1 MKLHAMQITLN
12 GENRNVGNG
21 ISIRDLL
28 IDLAHDP
35 GRRGIAVAVN
45 AEIVSRAEWP
55 STSLDSGDRV
65 DIIAAVQG
73 G

>member
-1 MKLHAMQITLN
+1 MRIKLN
-12 GENRNVGNG
+12 GEDKDVEEG

-35 GRRGIAVAVN
+35 DRRGIAVAVN
-45 AEIVSRAEWP
+45 AEIVVRAKWS
-55 STSLDSGDRV
+55 STRLGGGDRV

>member
-1 MKLHAMQITLN
+1 MQITLN

-35 GRRGIAVAVN
+35 DRRGVAVAVN
-45 AEIVSRAEWP
+45 AEIVVRAKWP
-55 STSLDSGDRV
+55 TTRLGSGDRV

>member
-1 MKLHAMQITLN
+1 MQITLN

-35 GRRGIAVAVN
+35 DRRGVAVAVN
-45 AEIVSRAEWP
+45 AEIVVRAKW
-55 STSLDSGDRV
+55 STTRLGSGDRV

>member
-1 MKLHAMQITLN
+1 MQITLN
-12 GENRNVGNG
+12 GEDRNVRSG

-28 IDLAHDP
+28 IELAHDP
-35 GRRGIAVAVN
+35 DRKGIAVAVN
-45 AEIVSRAEWP
+45 AEIVVRAKWA
-55 STSLDSGDRV
+55 STLLDTGDRV

>member
-1 MKLHAMQITLN
+1 MQITLN
-12 GENRNVGNG
+12 GEDKDVGNG

-35 GRRGIAVAVN
+35 DRKGIAVAVN
-45 AEIVSRAEWP
+45 AEIVVRTKWASRR
-55 STSLDSGDRV
+55 LGSGDRV

>member
-1 MKLHAMQITLN
+1 MQITLN
-12 GENRNVGNG
+12 GEEKNVGSG
-21 ISIRDLL
+21 ITIRDLL

-35 GRRGIAVAVN
+35 DRRGIAVAVN
-45 AEIVSRAEWP
+45 AEIVVRANWS
-55 STSLDSGDRV
+55 STRLGSGDRV

>member
-1 MKLHAMQITLN
+1 MNLNAMQITLN
-12 GENRNVGNG
+12 GEDRNVENG

-45 AEIVSRAEWP
+45 AEIVVRAKWS
-55 STSLDSGDRV
+55 STRLGNGDRV

>member
-1 MKLHAMQITLN
+1 MQITLN
-12 GENRNVGNG
+12 GEDRNVRNG

-28 IDLAHDP
+28 IELAHDP
-35 GRRGIAVAVN
+35 DRKGIAVAVN
-45 AEIVSRAEWP
+45 AEIVVRAKWA
-55 STSLDSGDRV
+55 STLLDTGDRV

>member
-1 MKLHAMQITLN
+1 MQITLN

-35 GRRGIAVAVN
+35 DRRGVAVAVN
-45 AEIVSRAEWP
+45 AEIVVRAKWS
-55 STSLDSGDRV
+55 STRLASGDRV

>member
-1 MKLHAMQITLN
+1 MQITLN
-12 GENRNVGNG
+12 GEDKNVRSG

-28 IDLAHDP
+28 IELAHDP
-35 GRRGIAVAVN
+35 DRKGVAVAVN
-45 AEIVSRAEWP
+45 AEIVVRAKWD
-55 STSLDSGDRV
+55 STLLGTGDRV

>member
-1 MKLHAMQITLN
+1 MQITLN
-12 GENRNVGNG
+12 GEDKSVESG
-21 ISIRDLL
+21 ISIQDLL

-35 GRRGIAVAVN
+35 DRRGIAVAVN
-45 AEIVSRAEWP
+45 AEIVVRANWS
-55 STSLDSGDRV
+55 STRLGSGDRV